1 MKLYQIP
8 LSPNCQKVV
17 AVAHEAGVPLELV
30 KVDVF
35 KGEARTPAMLA
46 KNPNGKLPIL
56 EDGDFVLWESTA
68 MLAYIAAKAGRADLA
83 PTTPRERAEV
93 DRWTSWQGAH
103 FGPAIRKVAFERIV
117 KKLAGLGAPD
127 EAAVKAGIEEFAVT
141 ANVFEQSL
149 GTKEYVCGRLTIAD
163 FALAPYAALTASC
176 GLDLGAYPKAS
187 AWLGRMLAR
196 DSMNKTMAAAR
207 GAA

>member
-1 MKLYQIP
+1 MKLYQFP
-8 LSPNCQKVV
+8 LSPNCQKVLALAYEV
-17 AVAHEAGVPLELV
+17 NVPLELATV
-30 KVDVF
+30 EVF

-68 MLAYIAAKAGRADLA
+68 MLAYIADKGGRADLA

-93 DRWTSWQGAH
+93 DRWTSWQNIH

-127 EAAVKAGIEEFAVT
+127 EAVVKAGIEEFAVM
-141 ANVFEQSL
+141 ARVFEESL

-163 FALAPYAALTASC
+163 FALAPYTALTATC

-187 AWLGRMLAR
+187 AWLERMLAR
-196 DSMNKTMAAAR
+196 ESVKKTMTAAR

>member
-8 LSPNCQKVV
+8 ISPNCQKVI
-17 AVAHEAGVPLELV
+17 ALAHEAGVPLELATV
-30 KVDVF
+30 EVF

-46 KNPNGKLPIL
+46 KNPNGKVPIL
-56 EDGDFVLWESTA
+56 EDDDFVLWESTA

-93 DRWTSWQGAH
+93 DRWTSWQNAH

-127 EAAVKAGIEEFAVT
+127 EAVVKAGVEEFAVT
-141 ANVFEQSL
+141 ARVFEQSL

-163 FALAPYAALTASC
+163 FALAPYTALTASC

-187 AWLGRMLAR
+187 AWLERMLAR
-196 DSMNKTMAAAR
+196 DSMKRTVAAAR

>member
-8 LSPNCQKVV
+8 VSPNCQKVTALAREV
-17 AVAHEAGVPLELV
+17 GIQLELATL
-30 KVDVF
+30 DVF
-35 KGEARTPAMLA
+35 KGEARTPSMLA

-68 MLAYIAAKAGRADLA
+68 MLAYIAAKAGREDLA

-93 DRWTSWQGAH
+93 DRWTAWQNAH

-127 EAAVKAGIEEFAVT
+127 EKMVNAGIEEFAVM
-141 ANVFEQSL
+141 AKVFEQSL
-149 GTKEYVCGRLTIAD
+149 GAKEYVCGRLTIAD
-163 FALAPYAALTASC
+163 FALTPYTALTASC
-176 GLDLGAYPKAS
+176 GLDLAPYPKVS
-187 AWLGRMLAR
+187 AWLERMLAR
-196 DSMNKTMAAAR
+196 DSMRQTMAGAR